1 MSYIN
6 GTSERRF
13 FVQFGSVCA
22 LCATLAMP
30 VFAMQDGTDA
40 AADVSVTEYGTID
53 IAVQDTD
60 LASVLQMLSIQ
71 SQKNII
77 TSKSV
82 SATVTANLYD
92 VTFFEALEA
101 VLRPNGY
108 RYIEEGNFIYVYT
121 QAEFEEIQNANRE
134 RDSRIFE
141 LDYLSASDASELI
154 SPLLSETGQ
163 VSNRGDV
170 IEGFKPEVGS
180 GGADSYAY
188 NAKLVV
194 ADYVDNLDAI
204 GELLAELDSPPQQ
217 VVVESTILQTSLDE
231 SNAFGVDI
239 SVLGSLDFTDL
250 TDPLSAVGNL
260 LGGADTETGFQPA
273 DNNATAANVTVGQT
287 RSAGGLKVGI
297 VRDDV
302 AVFLRVLDEVTD
314 TTVLARPKVMTL
326 NRQRAEVLVGARVGY
341 LSTTAT
347 ETTTT
352 QTVEFLDTG
361 IQLIFR
367 PFISRNGMIRMEIA
381 PSVSEASLRTVTDA
395 NGILVTIPDELTN
408 ELTTNVR
415 IHDGETMV
423 IGGLFRESNRVS
435 RRQVPLLGDIPILGA
450 AFRGQD
456 DTVDRS
462 EIIFLITPSI
472 VNDEKLWA
480 VGADMLDYA
489 SELQVGSR
497 ANLLPFSRTKLT
509 GNYNKDAVTAYN
521 RGDEEMALY
530 YANNSLRLDHNQP
543 DMINFRE
550 MVTGGQETPHTR
562 SLLER
567 AFRKHMPVGRPAS
580 ELGMVPPHPAGLGNG
595 TPASQP
601 GVETTW
607 DNAGQFNGQPS
618 AFEPL
623 EGATPSA
630 GANTAANNSG
640 NASDNGGARREALSS
655 FFQKVG
661 IADEKDSAAATGASD
676 TPSDD

>member
-13 FVQFGSVCA
+13 FARLGSVCA
-22 LCATLAMP
+22 VCTILAMP
-30 VFAMQDGTDA
+30 VLAQDAGTE
-40 AADVSVTEYGTID
+40 ADVSVTEYGTID
-53 IAVQDTD
+53 LAVQDTD

-108 RYIEEGNFIYVYT
+108 RYIEEGSFIYIYT
-121 QAEFEEIQNANRE
+121 QAEFEEIRDANRE

-154 SPLLSETGQ
+154 SPLLSESGQ

-170 IEGFKPEVGS
+170 VQGFKPEIAD
-180 GGADSYAY
+180 GGADGYAY

-194 ADYVDNLDAI
+194 NDFVDNLDKVAA
-204 GELLAELDSPPQQ
+204 LLTELDSPPQQ
-217 VVVESTILQTSLDE
+217 VLVEATILQTTLDE
-231 SNAFGVDI
+231 ANAFGVDFT
-239 SVLGSLDFTDL
+239 VLGSLDFTNL
-250 TDPLSAVGNL
+250 TAPLDAVTNL
-260 LGGADTETGFQPA
+260 LNGADSESGFQPA
-273 DNNATAANVTVGQT
+273 DNSATAATSNVGQT
-287 RSAGGLKVGI
+287 QSAGGLKVGLI
-297 VRDDV
+297 RDDV
-302 AVFLRVLDEVTD
+302 SVFVRVLDEVTD

-367 PFISRNGMIRMEIA
+367 PFISPNGMIRMELA

-415 IHDGETMV
+415 IRDGETMV
-423 IGGLFRESNRVS
+423 LGGLFRESNRIA

-456 DTVDRS
+456 DTVDRD

-472 VNDEKLWA
+472 VHDEKLWA
-480 VGADMLDYA
+480 VGSDALESA
-489 SELQVGSR
+489 TEAQVGAR
-497 ANLLPFSRTKLT
+497 ANLLPFSRSQIT
-509 GNYNKDAVTAYN
+509 GNYNKDAISAYN
-521 RGDEEMALY
+521 SGDAEMALY
-530 YANNSLRLDHNQP
+530 YANNSLRLDPGQP
-543 DMINFRE
+543 EMINFRE
-550 MVTGGQETPHTR
+550 MITGSEEAPHVR
-562 SLLER
+562 GLLER
-567 AFRKHMPVGRPAS
+567 AFRKQMGPGQSLQSFTTPQDWS
-580 ELGMVPPHPAGLGNG
+580 NG
-595 TPASQP
+595 TPKPAAA
-601 GVETTW
+601 W
-607 DNAGQFNGQPS
+607 DNAGQWNGQPS
-618 AFEPL
+618 AFEEF
-623 EGATPSA
+623 EGAATVESTDMTDEA
-630 GANTAANNSG
+630 QMSEADS
-640 NASDNGGARREALSS
+640 SDNDNARRRAMSN
-655 FFQKVG
+655 FFETIG
-661 IADEKDSAAATGASD
+661 IADEADSATTEGQSD
-676 TPSDD
+676 SNPE